1 MNVNTASS
9 VPLQSTAAA
18 KQTGPQDALGKD
30 AFLKILVTQ
39 LKNQDPMEPLK
50 DTEFIGQMAQF
61 TSLEQ
66 LTNLNQS
73 MTQLVDLQVNGFQGN
88 QKLTDHAD
96 LLGTTV
102 QWEQEINGEVQSG
115 EGIVKALALKNG
127 ELMAELQD
135 YDMSIPIA
143 NIHRIEKNLVQET
156 TEKENA

>member
-1 MNVNTASS
+1 MNVNNASS
-9 VPLQSTAAA
+9 VHFQSATAT

-73 MTQLVDLQVNGFQGN
+73 MTQLVDLQVNGIQGN
-88 QKLTDHAD
+88 QKLTDHAN

-102 QWEQEINGEVQSG
+102 FWEQEMNGQLQSG
-115 EGIVKALALKNG
+115 EGIVKALSLKNG
-127 ELMAELQD
+127 GIMVELD
-135 YDMSIPIA
+135 NNDISVPIA
-143 NIHRIEKNLVQET
+143 NIHRIEKDSVQET